1 MKYDELIKEMKKF
14 SLSDNDGCLECAI
27 RTEISI
33 NGYCNSCIADLLNE
47 ASNAIEE
54 LQAQLPKWIPAAER
68 LPEEDSEVLIFTE
81 RRDVIYGTF
90 ADGMF
95 SDDWQYYTPDYVVC
109 WMYIPEPPKE
119 GS

>member
-1 MKYDELIKEMKKF
+1 MKYDELVNRLRCKARLVREY
-14 SLSDNDGCLECAI
+14 NDTGMLEDKA
-27 RTEISI
+27 
-33 NGYCNSCIADLLNE
+33 AD
-47 ASNAIEE
+47 AIEE
-54 LQAQLPKWIPAAER
+54 LLGVTQMYQNQAWIPTSEK
-68 LPEEDSEVLIFTE
+68 LPEENSEVLIFTE

-119 GS
+119 EN